1 MIKPINGVENK
12 KVQQKQQQDQKAKQY
27 QMTKQGI
34 LVDNFVKEDKGKV
47 DLSYKEFSMP
57 KTEIKSDKTTS
68 FNMTNAVAPLVA
80 GTAAAFAGV
89 TLLSAVLLKSSKAL
103 KSSKPFEN
111 LPDIATNMNIR
122 QEPHF
127 ATYKMLRD
135 PSTKNIAGALGV
147 FIYSGLAIAA
157 KNFVDGVKE
166 VWVKKRQADIERD
179 LQEDLIKVETD
190 SFSGKINATNEIL
203 AKNSKYMNDKINFAG
218 KEVLEKKEKNSKKDT
233 IKLLAL
239 SAGVIAGALLAG
251 KKTFSNIKKTLNNA
265 NDFTNS
271 FTEKAM
277 NTIENAV
284 KKENP
289 NVDELKNLF
298 TIVNAKPEYIK
309 KTLGKT
315 NLSYDQVN
323 GIIQSVEKESKSL
336 FTNAPTALGGIPEK
350 IQYYCYIDEDRGHL
364 YNWILHP
371 ENKFAKYI
379 FMSFAAVTS
388 VGYIGKQV
396 LDAIK
401 EVAVSKE
408 NAKTDLNL
416 KKRLVEVEVENFKSK
431 KNAAVEPLMDNF
443 DKQVKDGKSK
453 EELKATAENILSEIK
468 NGPPYIF
475 G

>member
-1 MIKPINGVENK
+1 MIKPVSAVENK
-12 KVQQKQQQDQKAKQY
+12 KVQQKQHDTKAKQY

-57 KTEIKSDKTTS
+57 KTEIKSDKTSS

-190 SFSGKINATNEIL
+190 SFSGKIAATNEIL

-218 KEVLEKKEKNSKKDT
+218 KEKSEKDSKKDT
-233 IKLLAL
+233 IKLVAL

-251 KKTFSNIKKTLNNA
+251 KKTFSNIRKTLNNA

-277 NTIENAV
+277 NTIEKAV

-315 NLSYDQVN
+315 NLSSDQVN

-443 DKQVKDGKSK
+443 DKQVKEGKPK